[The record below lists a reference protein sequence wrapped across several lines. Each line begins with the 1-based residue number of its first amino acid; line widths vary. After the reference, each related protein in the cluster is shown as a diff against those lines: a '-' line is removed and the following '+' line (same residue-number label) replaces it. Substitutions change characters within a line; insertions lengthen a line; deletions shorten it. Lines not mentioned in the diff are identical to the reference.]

1 VLPDGGCTIVPV
13 MKELTRGQIAARQ
26 EKAVQFTD
34 KVRDDPDR
42 ADEIADMTV
51 EEYAQERGFKVVNP
65 TGRRRT
71 LMPKTRSEL
80 IQENR
85 ELKEQLAEVE
95 DRLDQVADLVL
106 PDDDEGEEG
115 EEGEE

>member
-1 VLPDGGCTIVPV
+1 
-13 MKELTRGQIAARQ
+13 MKELTREQIAARQ

-42 ADEIADMTV
+42 ADEIADMSV

-65 TGRRRT
+65 SGRRST
-71 LMPKTRSEL
+71 LVPKTRTEL

-85 ELKEQLAEVE
+85 DLKEQVAELE

-106 PDDDEGEEG
+106 PDGEGEEG